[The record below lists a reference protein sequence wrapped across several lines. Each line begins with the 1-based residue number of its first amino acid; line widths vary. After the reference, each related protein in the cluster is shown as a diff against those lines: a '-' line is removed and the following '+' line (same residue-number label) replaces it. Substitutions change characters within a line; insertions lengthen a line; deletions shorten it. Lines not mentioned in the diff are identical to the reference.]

1 MSSPRIVVSI
11 SPFLEPP
18 SHQSAAMSVKH
29 DQARNE
35 QSFAWQD
42 VDNARSL
49 SVISLVIHL
58 GPRPACH
65 NFVRPGGCAQLASS
79 SSPEEVLNSVP
90 SHSKTATARTRLT
103 GPRNLQIL
111 NHHRFPRRRRRLNKQ
126 PKPAHSPLITTIE
139 ERIAVLGGKYIGSYG
154 RS

>member
-1 MSSPRIVVSI
+1 
-11 SPFLEPP
+11 
-18 SHQSAAMSVKH
+18 MSVKH

-49 SVISLVIHL
+49 SVVSLVVHL
-58 GPRPACH
+58 RPWPACH

-79 SSPEEVLNSVP
+79 SSPEEALNSVP
-90 SHSKTATARTRLT
+90 AHSKTATARTRLT

-111 NHHRFPRRRRRLNKQ
+111 NHRRFPRRRRRLNKQ
-126 PKPAHSPLITTIE
+126 RPARPLPKLAHSPLITAIE